1 MPQLGPGEVLLKVN
15 VASICGTD
23 VKVLHR
29 TLQGQ
34 PAGEFIM
41 GHEYAGTVA
50 ALGPGVNEFQ
60 IGERVAV
67 EVHKGCDRC
76 ENCIKGWYTSCLNYG
91 DLAKGHRAKGLT
103 CDGGFAEYA
112 VNHINTLY
120 RLPDNLTLEQACMVT
135 TAASPLWAIDL
146 MGGYVAGETVL
157 VLGPGPIG
165 LIAVQLC
172 KALGAERVILSGTRD
187 SRLEIGKQY
196 GADFTI
202 NVRKENLADRVRE
215 ITQGKGADSVL
226 ECAGGPTSMQE
237 ALENVKRGGRIGVVA
252 WYTGPV
258 ADGYESR
265 GSEQRP
271 HLRGTRR
278 GWNELRPLA
287 SSHERGQDRGRP
299 DHHSSLHAGSDSRSV
314 PDLRR
319 ADRQCVEGDHP
330 HLRPSLKNP
339 GSSILRRRN
348 RRTVIGADSG
358 LLTALALGAFA
369 WDHAPRRTLVIGMPV
384 TPQNCLT
391 SASSGAKDL
400 GYFEEEGIN
409 VDFAQFESSL
419 QALRGGVAGGLDI
432 LGASSEPVITAISRG
447 AKIRSIFSYA
457 HRLTVVMAAQ
467 ENIRRPAD
475 LRGKNLG
482 IQEVGAFREVMTR
495 AVLHSAGLTPQDV
508 ITFPCERR
516 LIAALTANMIDRP
529 SCTST
534 KRTWRGQKEA
544 SLNSLV
550 RLGRSFQ
557 LLLFGMIST
566 S

>member
-1 MPQLGPGEVLLKVN
+1 MPIPTTMNAVVLHDADDMRVEERSVPQLGPGEVLLKVN

-120 RLPDNLTLEQACMVT
+120 RLPDNLTFEQACMVT

-146 MGGYVAGETVL
+146 MGGYLAGETVL

-187 SRLEIGKQY
+187 SRLEIGKQH

-202 NVRKENLADRVRE
+202 NVRKENLAERVRE
-215 ITQGKGADSVL
+215 ITHGKGADSVL

-258 ADGYESR
+258 QMDMNLAVRSNVRIYAAR
-265 GSEQRP
+265 GE
-271 HLRGTRR
+271 G
-278 GWNELRPLA
+278 GMNC
-287 SSHERGQDRGRP
+287 GR
-299 DHHSSLHAGSDSRSV
+299 S
-314 PDLRR
+314 
-319 ADRQCVEGDHP
+319 
-330 HLRPSLKNP
+330 
-339 GSSILRRRN
+339 
-348 RRTVIGADSG
+348 
-358 LLTALALGAFA
+358 LALMSAGKIAADPIITHHF
-369 WDHAPRRTLVIGMPV
+369 TLDQIH
-384 TPQNCLT
+384 
-391 SASSGAKDL
+391 
-400 GYFEEEGIN
+400 E
-409 VDFAQFESSL
+409 
-419 QALRGGVAGGLDI
+419 
-432 LGASSEPVITAISRG
+432 
-447 AKIRSIFSYA
+447 
-457 HRLTVVMAAQ
+457 
-467 ENIRRPAD
+467 
-475 LRGKNLG
+475 
-482 IQEVGAFREVMTR
+482 AFRTYVER
-495 AVLHSAGLTPQDV
+495 IDNALKV
-508 ITFPCERR
+508 I
-516 LIAALTANMIDRP
+516 IH
-529 SCTST
+529 
-534 KRTWRGQKEA
+534 
-544 SLNSLV
+544 V
-550 RLGRSFQ
+550 
-557 LLLFGMIST
+557 
-566 S
+566 

>member
-1 MPQLGPGEVLLKVN
+1 MPIPTTMNAVVLHGADDMRVEKSSVPQLGHGEVLLRVN

-50 ALGPGVNEFQ
+50 ALGPGVNEFE

-120 RLPDNLTLEQACMVT
+120 RLPDNLTFEQACMVT

-146 MGGYVAGETVL
+146 MGGYLAGETVL

-187 SRLEIGKQY
+187 SRLEIGKQH

-202 NVRKENLADRVRE
+202 NVRKETLADRVGE

-252 WYTGPV
+252 WYAGPV
-258 ADGYESR
+258 QMDMNLAVRSNVRIYAAR
-265 GSEQRP
+265 GE
-271 HLRGTRR
+271 G
-278 GWNELRPLA
+278 GMNC
-287 SSHERGQDRGRP
+287 GR
-299 DHHSSLHAGSDSRSV
+299 S
-314 PDLRR
+314 
-319 ADRQCVEGDHP
+319 
-330 HLRPSLKNP
+330 
-339 GSSILRRRN
+339 
-348 RRTVIGADSG
+348 
-358 LLTALALGAFA
+358 LALMSAGKIAADPIITHHF
-369 WDHAPRRTLVIGMPV
+369 TLDQIH
-384 TPQNCLT
+384 
-391 SASSGAKDL
+391 
-400 GYFEEEGIN
+400 E
-409 VDFAQFESSL
+409 
-419 QALRGGVAGGLDI
+419 
-432 LGASSEPVITAISRG
+432 
-447 AKIRSIFSYA
+447 
-457 HRLTVVMAAQ
+457 
-467 ENIRRPAD
+467 
-475 LRGKNLG
+475 
-482 IQEVGAFREVMTR
+482 AFRTYVER
-495 AVLHSAGLTPQDV
+495 IDNALKV
-508 ITFPCERR
+508 I
-516 LIAALTANMIDRP
+516 IH
-529 SCTST
+529 
-534 KRTWRGQKEA
+534 
-544 SLNSLV
+544 V
-550 RLGRSFQ
+550 
-557 LLLFGMIST
+557 
-566 S
+566 

>member
-1 MPQLGPGEVLLKVN
+1 MSAVVLHDADDMRVEKRSLSELGPGEVLLKVN

-23 VKVLHR
+23 LKVLHR

-120 RLPDNLTLEQACMVT
+120 RLPDNLTFEQACMVT

-187 SRLEIGKQY
+187 SRLEIGKQH
-196 GADFTI
+196 GADFVI

-258 ADGYESR
+258 QMDMNLAVRSNVRIYAAR
-265 GSEQRP
+265 GE
-271 HLRGTRR
+271 G
-278 GWNELRPLA
+278 GMNC
-287 SSHERGQDRGRP
+287 GR
-299 DHHSSLHAGSDSRSV
+299 S
-314 PDLRR
+314 
-319 ADRQCVEGDHP
+319 
-330 HLRPSLKNP
+330 
-339 GSSILRRRN
+339 
-348 RRTVIGADSG
+348 
-358 LLTALALGAFA
+358 LALMSAGKIAADPIITHHF
-369 WDHAPRRTLVIGMPV
+369 TLDQIH
-384 TPQNCLT
+384 
-391 SASSGAKDL
+391 
-400 GYFEEEGIN
+400 E
-409 VDFAQFESSL
+409 
-419 QALRGGVAGGLDI
+419 
-432 LGASSEPVITAISRG
+432 
-447 AKIRSIFSYA
+447 
-457 HRLTVVMAAQ
+457 
-467 ENIRRPAD
+467 
-475 LRGKNLG
+475 
-482 IQEVGAFREVMTR
+482 AFRTYVERIDNALKV
-495 AVLHSAGLTPQDV
+495 V
-508 ITFPCERR
+508 IH
-516 LIAALTANMIDRP
+516 I
-529 SCTST
+529 
-534 KRTWRGQKEA
+534 
-544 SLNSLV
+544 
-550 RLGRSFQ
+550 
-557 LLLFGMIST
+557 
-566 S
+566 

>member
-1 MPQLGPGEVLLKVN
+1 MPIPTTMNAVVLHGADDMRVEKRSVPQLGHGEVLLKVN

-50 ALGPGVNEFQ
+50 ALGPGVNEFE

-120 RLPDNLTLEQACMVT
+120 RLPDNLTFEQACMVT

-146 MGGYVAGETVL
+146 MGGYLAGETVL

-187 SRLEIGKQY
+187 SRLEIGKQH

-202 NVRKENLADRVRE
+202 NVRKETLADRVGE

-252 WYTGPV
+252 WYAGPV
-258 ADGYESR
+258 QMDMNLAVRSNVRIYAAR
-265 GSEQRP
+265 GE
-271 HLRGTRR
+271 G
-278 GWNELRPLA
+278 GMNC
-287 SSHERGQDRGRP
+287 GR
-299 DHHSSLHAGSDSRSV
+299 S
-314 PDLRR
+314 
-319 ADRQCVEGDHP
+319 
-330 HLRPSLKNP
+330 
-339 GSSILRRRN
+339 
-348 RRTVIGADSG
+348 
-358 LLTALALGAFA
+358 LALMSAGKIAADPIITHHF
-369 WDHAPRRTLVIGMPV
+369 TLDQIH
-384 TPQNCLT
+384 
-391 SASSGAKDL
+391 
-400 GYFEEEGIN
+400 E
-409 VDFAQFESSL
+409 
-419 QALRGGVAGGLDI
+419 
-432 LGASSEPVITAISRG
+432 
-447 AKIRSIFSYA
+447 
-457 HRLTVVMAAQ
+457 
-467 ENIRRPAD
+467 
-475 LRGKNLG
+475 
-482 IQEVGAFREVMTR
+482 AFRTYVER
-495 AVLHSAGLTPQDV
+495 IDNALKV
-508 ITFPCERR
+508 I
-516 LIAALTANMIDRP
+516 IH
-529 SCTST
+529 
-534 KRTWRGQKEA
+534 
-544 SLNSLV
+544 V
-550 RLGRSFQ
+550 
-557 LLLFGMIST
+557 
-566 S
+566 

>member
-1 MPQLGPGEVLLKVN
+1 MNAVVLHDADDMRVETRSVPQLGPGEVLLKVN

-258 ADGYESR
+258 EMDMNLAVRSNVRIYAAR
-265 GSEQRP
+265 GE
-271 HLRGTRR
+271 G
-278 GWNELRPLA
+278 GMNC
-287 SSHERGQDRGRP
+287 GR
-299 DHHSSLHAGSDSRSV
+299 S
-314 PDLRR
+314 
-319 ADRQCVEGDHP
+319 
-330 HLRPSLKNP
+330 
-339 GSSILRRRN
+339 
-348 RRTVIGADSG
+348 
-358 LLTALALGAFA
+358 LALMSGGKIAADPIITHHF
-369 WDHAPRRTLVIGMPV
+369 TLDQIH
-384 TPQNCLT
+384 
-391 SASSGAKDL
+391 
-400 GYFEEEGIN
+400 E
-409 VDFAQFESSL
+409 
-419 QALRGGVAGGLDI
+419 
-432 LGASSEPVITAISRG
+432 
-447 AKIRSIFSYA
+447 
-457 HRLTVVMAAQ
+457 
-467 ENIRRPAD
+467 
-475 LRGKNLG
+475 
-482 IQEVGAFREVMTR
+482 AFRTYVER
-495 AVLHSAGLTPQDV
+495 IGNALKV
-508 ITFPCERR
+508 I
-516 LIAALTANMIDRP
+516 IHI
-529 SCTST
+529 
-534 KRTWRGQKEA
+534 
-544 SLNSLV
+544 
-550 RLGRSFQ
+550 
-557 LLLFGMIST
+557 
-566 S
+566 

>member
-1 MPQLGPGEVLLKVN
+1 MLIPTTMNAVVLHDADDMRVEERSVPQLGPGEVLLKVN

-50 ALGPGVNEFQ
+50 ALGPGVNEFE

-120 RLPDNLTLEQACMVT
+120 RLPDNLTFEQACMVT

-146 MGGYVAGETVL
+146 MGGYLAGETVL

-187 SRLEIGKQY
+187 SRLEIGKRH

-202 NVRKENLADRVRE
+202 NVRKENLADRVRD

-258 ADGYESR
+258 QMDMNLAVRSNVRIYAAR
-265 GSEQRP
+265 GE
-271 HLRGTRR
+271 G
-278 GWNELRPLA
+278 GMNC
-287 SSHERGQDRGRP
+287 GR
-299 DHHSSLHAGSDSRSV
+299 S
-314 PDLRR
+314 
-319 ADRQCVEGDHP
+319 
-330 HLRPSLKNP
+330 
-339 GSSILRRRN
+339 
-348 RRTVIGADSG
+348 
-358 LLTALALGAFA
+358 LALMSAGKIAADPIITHHF
-369 WDHAPRRTLVIGMPV
+369 TLDQIH
-384 TPQNCLT
+384 
-391 SASSGAKDL
+391 
-400 GYFEEEGIN
+400 E
-409 VDFAQFESSL
+409 
-419 QALRGGVAGGLDI
+419 
-432 LGASSEPVITAISRG
+432 
-447 AKIRSIFSYA
+447 
-457 HRLTVVMAAQ
+457 
-467 ENIRRPAD
+467 
-475 LRGKNLG
+475 
-482 IQEVGAFREVMTR
+482 AFRTYVERIDNALKV
-495 AVLHSAGLTPQDV
+495 V
-508 ITFPCERR
+508 IH
-516 LIAALTANMIDRP
+516 
-529 SCTST
+529 
-534 KRTWRGQKEA
+534 
-544 SLNSLV
+544 V
-550 RLGRSFQ
+550 
-557 LLLFGMIST
+557 
-566 S
+566 

>member
-1 MPQLGPGEVLLKVN
+1 MPIPTTMNAVVLHDADDMRVEKRSVPELGAGEVLLKVN

-23 VKVLHR
+23 LKVLHR

-34 PAGEFIM
+34 PAGEFVM

-50 ALGPGVNEFQ
+50 ALGPGVNEFR

-120 RLPDNLTLEQACMVT
+120 RLPDNLTFEQACMVT

-187 SRLEIGKQY
+187 SRLAIGQKH

-202 NVRKENLADRVRE
+202 NVRKENLAERVRE

-258 ADGYESR
+258 QMDMNLAVRSNVRIYAAR
-265 GSEQRP
+265 GE
-271 HLRGTRR
+271 G
-278 GWNELRPLA
+278 GMNC
-287 SSHERGQDRGRP
+287 GR
-299 DHHSSLHAGSDSRSV
+299 S
-314 PDLRR
+314 
-319 ADRQCVEGDHP
+319 
-330 HLRPSLKNP
+330 
-339 GSSILRRRN
+339 
-348 RRTVIGADSG
+348 
-358 LLTALALGAFA
+358 LALMSVG
-369 WDHAPRRTLVIGMPV
+369 
-384 TPQNCLT
+384 
-391 SASSGAKDL
+391 K
-400 GYFEEEGIN
+400 
-409 VDFAQFESSL
+409 
-419 QALRGGVAGGLDI
+419 
-432 LGASSEPVITAISRG
+432 ITADPI
-447 AKIRSIFSYA
+447 ITHHFTLDQI
-457 HRLTVVMAAQ
+457 H
-467 ENIRRPAD
+467 E
-475 LRGKNLG
+475 
-482 IQEVGAFREVMTR
+482 AFRTYVERIDNALKV
-495 AVLHSAGLTPQDV
+495 V
-508 ITFPCERR
+508 IH
-516 LIAALTANMIDRP
+516 I
-529 SCTST
+529 
-534 KRTWRGQKEA
+534 
-544 SLNSLV
+544 
-550 RLGRSFQ
+550 
-557 LLLFGMIST
+557 
-566 S
+566 

>member
-1 MPQLGPGEVLLKVN
+1 MPIPSAMSAVVLHDADDMRVEERSMPQIGPGEVLLKVE

-34 PAGEFIM
+34 PAGQFIM

-50 ALGPGVNEFQ
+50 ALGPGVSEFQ

-120 RLPDNLTLEQACMVT
+120 RLPDNLTFEQACMVT

-187 SRLEIGKQY
+187 SRLEIGKQH

-202 NVRKENLADRVRE
+202 NVRKENLADRVRQ
-215 ITQGKGADSVL
+215 ITHGKGADSVL

-258 ADGYESR
+258 QVDMNLAVRSNVRIYAAR
-265 GSEQRP
+265 GE
-271 HLRGTRR
+271 G
-278 GWNELRPLA
+278 GMNC
-287 SSHERGQDRGRP
+287 GR
-299 DHHSSLHAGSDSRSV
+299 S
-314 PDLRR
+314 
-319 ADRQCVEGDHP
+319 
-330 HLRPSLKNP
+330 
-339 GSSILRRRN
+339 
-348 RRTVIGADSG
+348 
-358 LLTALALGAFA
+358 LALMSAGKIAADPIITHHF
-369 WDHAPRRTLVIGMPV
+369 TLDQIH
-384 TPQNCLT
+384 
-391 SASSGAKDL
+391 
-400 GYFEEEGIN
+400 E
-409 VDFAQFESSL
+409 
-419 QALRGGVAGGLDI
+419 
-432 LGASSEPVITAISRG
+432 
-447 AKIRSIFSYA
+447 
-457 HRLTVVMAAQ
+457 
-467 ENIRRPAD
+467 
-475 LRGKNLG
+475 
-482 IQEVGAFREVMTR
+482 AFRTYVERIDNALKV
-495 AVLHSAGLTPQDV
+495 V
-508 ITFPCERR
+508 IH
-516 LIAALTANMIDRP
+516 I
-529 SCTST
+529 
-534 KRTWRGQKEA
+534 
-544 SLNSLV
+544 
-550 RLGRSFQ
+550 
-557 LLLFGMIST
+557 
-566 S
+566 

>member
-1 MPQLGPGEVLLKVN
+1 MPIPTTMNAVVLHDADDMRLEKRSVPQLGPGEVLLKVN

-23 VKVLHR
+23 LKVLHR

-60 IGERVAV
+60 VGERVAV

-120 RLPDNLTLEQACMVT
+120 RLPDNLTFEQACMVT

-146 MGGYVAGETVL
+146 MGGYLAGETVL

-165 LIAVQLC
+165 LLAVQLC

-187 SRLEIGKQY
+187 SRLEIGKRH

-202 NVRKENLADRVRE
+202 NMRNENLADLVRE

-258 ADGYESR
+258 QMDMNLAVRSNVRIYAAR
-265 GSEQRP
+265 GE
-271 HLRGTRR
+271 G
-278 GWNELRPLA
+278 GMNC
-287 SSHERGQDRGRP
+287 GR
-299 DHHSSLHAGSDSRSV
+299 S
-314 PDLRR
+314 
-319 ADRQCVEGDHP
+319 
-330 HLRPSLKNP
+330 
-339 GSSILRRRN
+339 
-348 RRTVIGADSG
+348 
-358 LLTALALGAFA
+358 LALMSAGKIAADPIITHHF
-369 WDHAPRRTLVIGMPV
+369 TLDQIH
-384 TPQNCLT
+384 
-391 SASSGAKDL
+391 
-400 GYFEEEGIN
+400 E
-409 VDFAQFESSL
+409 
-419 QALRGGVAGGLDI
+419 
-432 LGASSEPVITAISRG
+432 
-447 AKIRSIFSYA
+447 
-457 HRLTVVMAAQ
+457 
-467 ENIRRPAD
+467 
-475 LRGKNLG
+475 
-482 IQEVGAFREVMTR
+482 AFRTYVERIDNALKV
-495 AVLHSAGLTPQDV
+495 V
-508 ITFPCERR
+508 IH
-516 LIAALTANMIDRP
+516 
-529 SCTST
+529 
-534 KRTWRGQKEA
+534 
-544 SLNSLV
+544 V
-550 RLGRSFQ
+550 
-557 LLLFGMIST
+557 
-566 S
+566 

>member
-1 MPQLGPGEVLLKVN
+1 MLIPTTMNAVVLHDADDMRVEERSVPRLGHGEVLLKVN

-50 ALGPGVNEFQ
+50 ALGPGVNEFK

-120 RLPDNLTLEQACMVT
+120 RLPDNLTFEQACMVT

-146 MGGYVAGETVL
+146 MGGYLAGETVL

-187 SRLEIGKQY
+187 ARLEIGKQH

-215 ITQGKGADSVL
+215 VTQGKGADSVL

-252 WYTGPV
+252 WYAGPV
-258 ADGYESR
+258 QMDMNLAVRSNVRIYAAR
-265 GSEQRP
+265 GE
-271 HLRGTRR
+271 G
-278 GWNELRPLA
+278 GMNC
-287 SSHERGQDRGRP
+287 GR
-299 DHHSSLHAGSDSRSV
+299 S
-314 PDLRR
+314 
-319 ADRQCVEGDHP
+319 
-330 HLRPSLKNP
+330 
-339 GSSILRRRN
+339 
-348 RRTVIGADSG
+348 
-358 LLTALALGAFA
+358 LAL
-369 WDHAPRRTLVIGMPV
+369 M
-384 TPQNCLT
+384 
-391 SASSGAKDL
+391 SAGKIAADPIITHH
-400 GYFEEEGIN
+400 FP
-409 VDFAQFESSL
+409 
-419 QALRGGVAGGLDI
+419 LDQI
-432 LGASSEPVITAISRG
+432 HE
-447 AKIRSIFSYA
+447 
-457 HRLTVVMAAQ
+457 
-467 ENIRRPAD
+467 
-475 LRGKNLG
+475 
-482 IQEVGAFREVMTR
+482 AFRTYVER
-495 AVLHSAGLTPQDV
+495 IDNALKV
-508 ITFPCERR
+508 I
-516 LIAALTANMIDRP
+516 IHI
-529 SCTST
+529 
-534 KRTWRGQKEA
+534 
-544 SLNSLV
+544 
-550 RLGRSFQ
+550 
-557 LLLFGMIST
+557 
-566 S
+566 